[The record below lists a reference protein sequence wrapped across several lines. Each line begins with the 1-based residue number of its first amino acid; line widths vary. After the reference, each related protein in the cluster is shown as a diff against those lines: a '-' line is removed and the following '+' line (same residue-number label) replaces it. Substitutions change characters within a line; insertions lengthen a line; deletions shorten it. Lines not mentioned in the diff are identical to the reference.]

1 MGGSVVKCV
10 VLICDGMADRPLEE
24 LGGRTPI
31 EEASTPNMDLVAKNG
46 KNGLALT
53 IPRGMPAG
61 SDVANLSI
69 LGYDPRTCYNGRG
82 PLEAASMGVDLKPLD
97 VAFRCNLITER
108 DGRIADYSAGHI
120 PSVGAAELILALD
133 KRLGGKGARFYPG
146 VGYRHLL
153 VLDCGVEAECTPPHD
168 VVGEAVRDH
177 LPRGEHSDLLRELIV
192 ESREVLR
199 NHPVNVRRIRAGEN
213 PANLIWPWGQGHVPV
228 MEGLDERYGLKGAI
242 ISAVDLVK
250 GLGVYA
256 GLRVISVPGAT
267 GYFDTDYRA
276 KAEYAVRC
284 LDQCDLVVVHVEAA
298 DEAGHIGSV
307 EEKLRAIENFD
318 RHIAGGLLDQLP
330 VYDEYKLLLMPDH
343 PTPISLGTHTSDP
356 VPFALYRTDH
366 GADYVTRY
374 SERAASDGVFGLV
387 EGWGLMDLMV
397 RDSPLVSIR
406 KD

>member
-1 MGGSVVKCV
+1 MKYV
-10 VLICDGMADRPLEE
+10 VLICDGMADRPLKE

-31 EEASTPNMDLVAKNG
+31 EEASTPNMDLVAKAG

-53 IPRGMPAG
+53 IPDGMPAG

-69 LGYDPRTCYNGRG
+69 LGYDPRTCYTGRG
-82 PLEAASMGVDLKPLD
+82 PLEAASMGVDLDSHD

-108 DGRIADYSAGHI
+108 DGIIVDYGAGHI
-120 PSVGAAELILALD
+120 PSVDAAELIEALNQG
-133 KRLGGKGARFYPG
+133 LGGGRARFYPG
-146 VGYRHLL
+146 VGYRHLM
-153 VLDCGVEAECTPPHD
+153 VLDLGAEAECTPPHD
-168 VVGEAVRDH
+168 VIGEAVDAH
-177 LPRGEHSDLLRELIV
+177 LPRGEDSGPLRELIV

-199 NHPVNVRRIRAGEN
+199 NHPVNIGRVSRGEN
-213 PANLIWPWGQGHVPV
+213 PANLIWPWGQGYMPV
-228 MEGLDERYGLKGAI
+228 MERLDERYDLKGAI

-256 GLRVISVPGAT
+256 GLRVVSVPGAT

-284 LDQCDLVVVHVEAA
+284 FDQCDLVVVHVEAA

-307 EEKLRAIENFD
+307 DEKIRAIENFD
-318 RHIAGGLLDQLP
+318 RHIVGGMLDQLP
-330 VYDEYKLLLMPDH
+330 QYGEYRLLLLPDH
-343 PTPISLGTHTSDP
+343 PTPISFRTHTNDP
-356 VPFALYRTDH
+356 VPFALYCTDH
-366 GADYVTRY
+366 RADYVTSY
-374 SERAASDGVFGLV
+374 SERAAADGVFGVV

-397 RDSPLVSIR
+397 RGSPLMPIR